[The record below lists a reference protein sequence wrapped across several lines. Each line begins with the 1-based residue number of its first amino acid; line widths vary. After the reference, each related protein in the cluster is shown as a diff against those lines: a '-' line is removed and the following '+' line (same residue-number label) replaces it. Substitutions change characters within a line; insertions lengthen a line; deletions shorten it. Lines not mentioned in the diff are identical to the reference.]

1 MVLYLHPHSRGTL
14 AQMVEQWTE
23 NPCVPGSIPGGTT
36 KPTQTS
42 GFFVFIPFYKI
53 YPNHSLLQPTCLN
66 VVHPQYY
73 QLIDSHL
80 NKFYYQSFI
89 IFSIK
94 IKVL

>member
-1 MVLYLHPHSRGTL
+1 
-14 AQMVEQWTE
+14 
-23 NPCVPGSIPGGTT
+23 
-36 KPTQTS
+36 
-42 GFFVFIPFYKI
+42 
-53 YPNHSLLQPTCLN
+53 LLQPTCLN